1 LRLPG
6 CVTRGHHRG
15 TAQRRERCCHDPFS
29 PELHHGQRYETDG
42 NKTADRNYR
51 EATQKFVNSAHGQA
65 EIRGAG
71 HLTADEERDAEAA
84 EAKAKA
90 HAKEFDPEEV
100 RRDRK

>member
-1 LRLPG
+1 MGKDTQPTKPAR
-6 CVTRGHHRG
+6 
-15 TAQRRERCCHDPFS
+15 TASDSNEG
-29 PELHHGQRYETDG
+29 EG

-71 HLTADEERDAEAA
+71 HLTAEEERAAETA

-100 RRDRK
+100 RGNRK